1 MVDIEGGTYYAQIR
15 GFLQDQYCE
24 KSAAITWLL
33 PTQASPKDYF
43 NPSTYILGP
52 HEDIP
57 RKLNCMKFIC
67 NCPSN
72 YFTVKDYP
80 CPPITEP
87 SNEIG
92 IVLTSLGPLKLHKKT
107 NSLVLGESLNS

>member
-1 MVDIEGGTYYAQIR
+1 MVDVEGGTYYAQIR

-33 PTQASPKDYF
+33 PTQASPKDHF

-52 HEDIP
+52 EEDNP
-57 RKLNCMKFIC
+57 RKLNCMTFIC
-67 NCPSN
+67 NCPSD
-72 YFTVKDYP
+72 YFNVKDYP

-87 SNEIG
+87 TNEVG
-92 IVLTSLGPLKLHKKT
+92 ICWTSLGPSLLHKES
-107 NSLVLGESLNS
+107 NSLVSGDPLN